1 VDVSKQP
8 ALAHNGLRG
17 GFGTHGSANHDRR
30 RKQSVVAMTENVTG
44 EIKNPLVGIPRDQL
58 MADVEEFAR
67 KYGFNPETEVPL
79 LRKGALVAQSPADF
93 ENMPELDDDDR
104 NALRRDITHR

>member
-1 VDVSKQP
+1 MDAAKQP
-8 ALAHNGLRG
+8 EIEHDGLR
-17 GFGTHGSANHDRR
+17 HGIGSHSGADHDRR

-44 EIKNPLVGIPRDQL
+44 EIKNPLVGIPKDQL
-58 MADVEEFAR
+58 MADVDEFAR
-67 KYGFNPETEVPL
+67 KYGFDSETELPL

-93 ENMPELDDDDR
+93 ENMPELNDDDR